1 VNGTQLSFASSD
13 AAGSIQI
20 RSVAAQDC
28 AAIGSFVAGLSP
40 ESRFY
45 RFFTPASPLSSA
57 VLRGMCGAARTTDAL
72 VATDG
77 GVIVGH
83 AMAADSIE
91 PGGQRESDI
100 GLVVSDSW
108 QRRGIGS
115 ALLGCLAQRAAA
127 RGVRVLAMD
136 VLPENRLMLGLIS
149 RTWPG
154 AAYAF
159 HPDAVS
165 VRASLPVTPV
175 AGTFCGFAFRAV

>member
-1 VNGTQLSFASSD
+1 M
-13 AAGSIQI
+13 GSILI
-20 RSVAAQDC
+20 RSVAAHDC

-57 VLRGMCGAARTTDAL
+57 VLQGMCGAARTTDAL

-77 GVIVGH
+77 GMIVGH
-83 AMAADSIE
+83 AMAADSVE
-91 PGGQRESDI
+91 PGGQQESDI
-100 GLVVSDSW
+100 GVVVTDLW

-115 ALLGCLAQRAAA
+115 ALLSCLTQRAAA
-127 RGVRVLAMD
+127 RGVSVLSMD
-136 VLPENRLMLGLIS
+136 VLPENRVMLDLIS
-149 RTWPG
+149 RIWPG

-165 VRASLPVTPV
+165 VRASLPATPT
-175 AGTFCGFAFRAV
+175 AGGFCGFAPQAA